1 MPRRWRPSTPGCR
14 RRFRGCAPIL
24 TADHGCDPTFRGTDH
39 TRERVPVMGA
49 GPGLKAGSIGLR
61 ATYADIGETVA
72 EHLGIAPGA
81 HGVSFRKN
89 LDA

>member
-1 MPRRWRPSTPGCR
+1 
-14 RRFRGCAPIL
+14 
-24 TADHGCDPTFRGTDH
+24 
-39 TRERVPVMGA
+39 MGA